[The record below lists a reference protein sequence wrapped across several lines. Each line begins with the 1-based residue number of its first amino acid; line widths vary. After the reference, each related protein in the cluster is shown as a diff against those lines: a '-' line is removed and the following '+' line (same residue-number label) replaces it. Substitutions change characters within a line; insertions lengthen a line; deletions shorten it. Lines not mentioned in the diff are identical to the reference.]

1 MSSEPEKPKSR
12 SARRAVDLSDLSHG
26 GHGGGGGGHGGGSLW
41 LISFADLLSCLFGFF
56 VLLFA
61 MSEIDPR
68 KVEIAYQSI
77 AAQFQ
82 QQTQTSDDQRKEQV
96 IAGKEQQQKMA
107 SAFVDTFPVVRVERI
122 EKGNILRVRL
132 AADTLFVPGA
142 ATVRTDK
149 VSFLERLAET
159 IAKKEEGRRAELEI
173 LLGSGPTL
181 PVLKGDGQTPLELRR
196 VGALARDL
204 RQRGTPAEALS
215 AGLQPGDTGQLE
227 FRFFIR
233 VEARARVTFEQLAD

>member
-1 MSSEPEKPKSR
+1 MSSETEKPKSKGGG
-12 SARRAVDLSDLSHG
+12 AAAHDA
-26 GHGGGGGGHGGGSLW
+26 GHGGGGHGGGGHGGGSLW

-56 VLLFA
+56 VLMFA

-82 QQTQTSDDQRKEQV
+82 QQAQTSDDSRDKQQ
-96 IAGKEQQQKMA
+96 ITGKEQQQKVA
-107 SAFVDTFPVVRVERI
+107 AAFIDAFPVVRVERI
-122 EKGNILRVRL
+122 EKGNILRVRV
-132 AADTLFVPGA
+132 AADTIFVPGA

-149 VSFLERLAET
+149 TSFMERLAE
-159 IAKKEEGRRAELEI
+159 AVSQKEEGRRAELEI

-181 PVLKGDGQTPLELRR
+181 PVLKADGQTPLELRR
-196 VGALARDL
+196 VGALARDM
-204 RQRGTPAEALS
+204 RQRGVPAEALS

-233 VEARARVTFEQLAD
+233 LEARSRVTFEQLSD

>member
-1 MSSEPEKPKSR
+1 MSTEAESTKPKKKSV
-12 SARRAVDLSDLSHG
+12 SVPEIGGG

-82 QQTQTSDDQRKEQV
+82 QQSQSTEERKETQ
-96 IAGKEQQQKMA
+96 ISGKEQQQKVA
-107 SAFVDTFPVVRVERI
+107 AAFIDAFPVVRVERI

-132 AADTLFVPGA
+132 AADTVFVPGA

-149 VSFLERLAET
+149 TSFMERLSEAVSQ
-159 IAKKEEGRRAELEI
+159 KEEGRRAELEI

-181 PVLKGDGQTPLELRR
+181 PQMRADGQTPLELRR
-196 VGALARDL
+196 VGSLARDL
-204 RQRGTPAEALS
+204 RQRGVPAEALS
-215 AGLQPGDTGQLE
+215 AGLQAGDTGQLE

-233 VEARARVTFEQLAD
+233 IEARTRVTFEQLAD